1 MNGLKIILDE
11 FVKDKNFFRKRKF
24 KKIVKSNSNGNIIG
38 NDLYRIFSFRKNK
51 NISSKQNNELTNSN
65 SSFMKKIKDNDT
77 QFVKNLKI
85 DFPIS
90 NLYTNISNDKK
101 IRQTIDEDT
110 KINQYRNGIEFKL
123 PIINNNCIE
132 LVYEK
137 NGKLNEDKQKNFE
150 NLTFERD
157 LEKEIKNIK
166 NEISIIKKEKEDNY
180 KELNKI
186 EKQIDNLNLDIMYLD
201 NDFSKKEKRKID
213 SEFFVYEKKHKINEN
228 MISLKK
234 MSEELKKKINDL
246 ENKILALRNNKN
258 NIRNQLMEHYK
269 ELLYQGTET
278 RQEGLSWII
287 RAIWNLKKDVPIE
300 FFPNF
305 LDLNSINYLFLVS
318 KKLIEVNNKINDL
331 EMYKKEFYN
340 YIIQEDKKKVFA
352 TSISNKNSK
361 RNNIKLKIKTNYENE
376 HLMKKIDNLSPIN
389 KINSRLFSPKIQ
401 KLNLMKEEINNL
413 NIEIKKLRIEEAN
426 RILKQFIENDYEKR
440 YNVIIDV
447 VLSAL
452 FGDINK
458 ENELNKYLR
467 LKREFKN
474 NLKKIRFFD
483 IYNSFQDKNK

>member
-1 MNGLKIILDE
+1 M
-11 FVKDKNFFRKRKF
+11 V
-24 KKIVKSNSNGNIIG
+24 
-38 NDLYRIFSFRKNK
+38 
-51 NISSKQNNELTNSN
+51 
-65 SSFMKKIKDNDT
+65 
-77 QFVKNLKI
+77 
-85 DFPIS
+85 
-90 NLYTNISNDKK
+90 
-101 IRQTIDEDT
+101 
-110 KINQYRNGIEFKL
+110 
-123 PIINNNCIE
+123 
-132 LVYEK
+132 
-137 NGKLNEDKQKNFE
+137 
-150 NLTFERD
+150 
-157 LEKEIKNIK
+157 
-166 NEISIIKKEKEDNY
+166 
-180 KELNKI
+180 
-186 EKQIDNLNLDIMYLD
+186 
-201 NDFSKKEKRKID
+201 
-213 SEFFVYEKKHKINEN
+213 
-228 MISLKK
+228 SLKK

-376 HLMKKIDNLSPIN
+376 HLMKKIDNLSPMN